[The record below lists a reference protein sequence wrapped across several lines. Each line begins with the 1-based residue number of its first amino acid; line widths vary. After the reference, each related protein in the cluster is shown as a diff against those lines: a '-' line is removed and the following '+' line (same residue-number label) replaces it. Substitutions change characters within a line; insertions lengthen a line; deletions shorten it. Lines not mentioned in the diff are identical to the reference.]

1 MRVRH
6 SGPEALTLRG
16 SAAEPGHLGAGAGLV
31 DEHEPRGVKI
41 GLAVEPSLTLLQD
54 VGTILLRGV
63 RGLFFTV
70 IFRRAKKRHRLDTA
84 TATPLSANSTR
95 SSTKVMSGLAS
106 TA

>member
-1 MRVRH
+1 
-6 SGPEALTLRG
+6 
-16 SAAEPGHLGAGAGLV
+16 
-31 DEHEPRGVKI
+31 
-41 GLAVEPSLTLLQD
+41 
-54 VGTILLRGV
+54 V
-63 RGLFFTV
+63 RGLFLTV